1 MTPDERDIRQML
13 PLYAL
18 GILEPDE
25 AKAVERAVATD
36 ATLAAEL
43 AGYQASAE
51 LLVAPVTPAPEVKAR
66 LMASTGGGRFEK
78 MSARMASLFDVA
90 VDKAR
95 EILGLIERPASWEQ
109 EQGGISLVH
118 FAGGPAYAAADCG
131 FVRLEPGAIF
141 PPHKHLG
148 EEAMLVLEGQLRDG
162 ASNRILG
169 PGDLVIQAQGSEH
182 HLINEGTTPC
192 IFAARAMN
200 GIEVA
205 GAPARPTKPKL

>member
-1 MTPDERDIRQML
+1 MSDVRELL

-18 GILEPDE
+18 GILEADE
-25 AKAVERAVATD
+25 MRAVERAIASDAALAT
-36 ATLAAEL
+36 EL
-43 AGYQASAE
+43 ASYQDSAS
-51 LLVAPVTPAPEVKAR
+51 LLVTPVTPAAEVKSR
-66 LMASTGGGRFEK
+66 LLASVGGGRFERFA
-78 MSARMASLFDVA
+78 ARMAQLYDVT

-95 EILGLIERPASWEQ
+95 ELLGLIERKASWEE

-118 FAGGPAYAAADCG
+118 FSGGPAYVGADCG

-148 EEAMLVLEGQLRDG
+148 EEAMFVLQGHVRD
-162 ASNRILG
+162 ASTGRLLG
-169 PGDLVIQAQGSEH
+169 PGDEVSQVEGSEH
-182 HLINEGTTPC
+182 HLICEGTEPC

-205 GAPARPTKPKL
+205 GMGRPRVRPSK

>member
-1 MTPDERDIRQML
+1 MTPDQKDIRELL

-18 GILEPDE
+18 GILEAPD
-25 AKAVERAVATD
+25 AAAVEAAVASD
-36 ATLAAEL
+36 SALAAEL
-43 AGYQASAE
+43 ASYQASAE
-51 LLVAPVTPAPEVKAR
+51 LLVAPATPPPDVKAR

-78 MSARMASLFDVA
+78 LSNRMATLFDVA

-95 EILGLIERPASWEQ
+95 EFLGLIERPASWEQ

-148 EEAMLVLEGQLRDG
+148 EEAMLVLQGQLRDG
-162 ASNRILG
+162 ASNRLLG
-169 PGDLVIQAQGSEH
+169 PGDLVLQAEGSEH
-182 HLINEGTTPC
+182 HLICEGSEPC

-200 GIEVA
+200 GIAVA
-205 GAPARPTKPKL
+205 GAPVRPSKPTI

>member
-1 MTPDERDIRQML
+1 MTPSERDIRELL

-18 GILEPDE
+18 GILDSAE
-25 AKAVERAVATD
+25 AMAVERAVATD
-36 ATLAAEL
+36 STLAAEL
-43 AGYQASAE
+43 ASYQASAE
-51 LLVAPVTPAPEVKAR
+51 LLVAPVTPPSAVKAR

-78 MSARMASLFDVA
+78 MSQRMAQMFDVA

-95 EILGLIERPASWEQ
+95 EFLGLIERPASWEQ

-148 EEAMLVLEGQLRDG
+148 EEAMMVLHGQLRDG
-162 ASNRILG
+162 ASNRLLG
-169 PGDLVIQAQGSEH
+169 PGDLVIQSQGSEH
-182 HLINEGTTPC
+182 HLICEGSEPC

-205 GAPARPTKPKL
+205 GAPVRPSKPRI